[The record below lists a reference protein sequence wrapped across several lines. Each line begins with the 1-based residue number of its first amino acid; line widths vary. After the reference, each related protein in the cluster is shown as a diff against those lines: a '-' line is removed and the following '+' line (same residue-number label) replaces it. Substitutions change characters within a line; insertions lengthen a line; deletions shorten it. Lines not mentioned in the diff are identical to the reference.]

1 MADIQ
6 VANTDADLSGNTVLT
21 EENGYTIT
29 GLHTFSRSTNAP
41 FACISGAAYVQYL
54 DADKVDGVEAAAL
67 LRVDGSLALSANW
80 DAGGYEIRS
89 STFESDVSTGTA
101 PLTIASTTL
110 VANLNADKLDSQ
122 EGTYYLAAANFTGTL
137 AVNQGGTGAA
147 TFTDGGVLLG
157 SGTGA
162 ITATAVLGDGVILI
176 GDASGDPTTLDVGSS
191 TAITILGTV
200 ATGVWN
206 GTAVANAYVAD
217 DLTIS
222 GGTVNNSVI
231 GGSTPA
237 AGTFTQVDITA
248 EGDLRLQDNTGGQ
261 YVGFDAPATVSGS
274 YTLTL
279 PAAIGAVD
287 QVLSINNTDG
297 TLQWATPETGDI
309 TSVVAGAGMT
319 GGGTAGDVTLN
330 VIGTADKITVNANDV
345 TIASTYVGQ
354 TSITTLGTVATG
366 VWNGTAVTVPYGG
379 TGATSLTDGGVL
391 LGSGT
396 GAVTAMSVLADSEM
410 IVGDG
415 STDPVA
421 ESGSTLRT
429 SIGCDSASN
438 ITSGTLANAR
448 LPTNIDVGGT
458 LDVTGATKLDGAL
471 EVSGHT
477 FLDGTV
483 SIGYPNPGT
492 INQMLIGGPYTSPGL
507 STYAQVVQM
516 STALTGVTGD
526 TAWLVGMRLSPSITT
541 QASETIAHVA
551 SVEIA
556 EPEITKG
563 SGATVTR
570 ASTLWIRNAPT
581 EGTNNYALYA
591 GGDVTVTGSLSKT
604 SGSFLIDHPL
614 PSMSDHSLIHSF
626 IEGPKADLI
635 YRGTVTLVDGT
646 AEVDLDEA
654 AGMSSG
660 TWVLLCRDEQC
671 FTSNE
676 TGWFHVRGSVT
687 GSTLTIDCEES
698 DCTDTVSWMVV
709 ACRKDQHMYDTEWTD
724 DDGYPIIEPLKLAPD
739 PEPEP

>member
-1 MADIQ
+1 MAWTTPATWTTGELVTAAKMTAQ
-6 VANTDADLSGNTVLT
+6 VKDNEDVL
-21 EENGYTIT
+21 
-29 GLHTFSRSTNAP
+29 R
-41 FACISGAAYVQYL
+41 
-54 DADKVDGVEAAAL
+54 
-67 LRVDGSLALSANW
+67 
-80 DAGGYEIRS
+80 AGGIAIASQAVGDVVYAS
-89 STFESDVSTGTA
+89 STTQLGR
-101 PLTIASTTL
+101 
-110 VANLNADKLDSQ
+110 VA
-122 EGTYYLAAANFTGTL
+122 
-137 AVNQGGTGAA
+137 
-147 TFTDGGVLLG
+147 
-157 SGTGA
+157 
-162 ITATAVLGDGVILI
+162 
-176 GDASGDPTTLDVGSS
+176 
-191 TAITILGTV
+191 
-200 ATGVWN
+200 
-206 GTAVANAYVAD
+206 
-217 DLTIS
+217 
-222 GGTVNNSVI
+222 
-231 GGSTPA
+231 
-237 AGTFTQVDITA
+237 
-248 EGDLRLQDNTGGQ
+248 
-261 YVGFDAPATVSGS
+261 
-274 YTLTL
+274 
-279 PAAIGAVD
+279 
-287 QVLSINNTDG
+287 
-297 TLQWATPETGDI
+297 
-309 TSVVAGAGMT
+309 
-319 GGGTAGDVTLN
+319 
-330 VIGTADKITVNANDV
+330 IGTANKILTSSGSAPQWSTQIVNA
-345 TIASTYVGQ
+345 A
-354 TSITTLGTVATG
+354 
-366 VWNGTAVTVPYGG
+366 
-379 TGATSLTDGGVL
+379 
-391 LGSGT
+391 
-396 GAVTAMSVLADSEM
+396 
-410 IVGDG
+410 
-415 STDPVA
+415 
-421 ESGSTLRT
+421 
-429 SIGCDSASN
+429 
-438 ITSGTLANAR
+438 

-591 GGDVTVTGSLSKT
+591 GGDVNVNGSLSKT
-604 SGSFLIDHPL
+604 SGSFSIDHPL